1 MEKFLY
7 IFAVLAIT
15 NVANAEDDVFAG
27 AETASY
33 NKQILQTSD
42 PFLNKFYNIKQ
53 EKFDEEMEISDIE
66 KEKITLKEMG
76 YDFKESDY
84 IKAIEDGNKM
94 AVLRFIGAGMPAGAL
109 NTYDNSTLFYALKSG
124 QKEIFNL
131 LVKKGA
137 DIDYVNN
144 RSQNLMQVAIEL
156 GYTDLIK
163 DLIESNINLLFVDS
177 NGWSA
182 IHYAIEKKNIELVFL
197 LADKQPAL
205 LNYKNK
211 FGNTP
216 VLLALDKAIKNN
228 DRELIVLAKMLLKD
242 EEFLNIT
249 NAVGNTALHFST
261 MLNDYELTKYILELG
276 ANPNIKNAKDWRP
289 IDIALKNNN
298 VDMANLLRFYG
309 AQL

>member
-15 NVANAEDDVFAG
+15 NVANAEEEVFGG
-27 AETASY
+27 AEAATY

-53 EKFDEEMEISDIE
+53 EKFAEEAETSDIE
-66 KEKITLKEMG
+66 KEKMMLRELG

-84 IKAIEDGNKM
+84 IKAIEDGNKI
-94 AVLRFIGAGMPAGAL
+94 AVLRFINAGMPAGAL
-109 NTYDNSTLFYALKSG
+109 QTYDNSTLFYALKAG
-124 QKEIFNL
+124 QKEVFDIL
-131 LVKKGA
+131 LKKGA
-137 DIDYVNN
+137 DIDYINN
-144 RSQNLMQVAIEL
+144 RSQNLLQVAIEL
-156 GYTDLIK
+156 GYMDLINE
-163 DLIESNINLLFVDS
+163 LIESGINLLFVDS
-177 NGWSA
+177 NGWSSL
-182 IHYAIEKKNIELVFL
+182 HYAIEKKNIELVFL
-197 LADKQPAL
+197 LADQEPGL

-216 VLLALDKAIKNN
+216 ILLALDKAIKNN
-228 DRELIVLAKMLLKD
+228 DRELVTLAKILLKN
-242 EEFLNIT
+242 EEFLNTT
-249 NAVGNTALHFST
+249 NAVGNTSLHFAT

-289 IDIALKNNN
+289 IDIALKNEN

-309 AQL
+309 AEL

>member
-15 NVANAEDDVFAG
+15 NVANAEEEVFGG
-27 AETASY
+27 AEAATY

-53 EKFDEEMEISDIE
+53 EKFAEEAETSDIE
-66 KEKITLKEMG
+66 KEKMMLRELG

-84 IKAIEDGNKM
+84 IKAIEDGNKI
-94 AVLRFIGAGMPAGAL
+94 AVLRFINAGMPAGAL
-109 NTYDNSTLFYALKSG
+109 QTYDNSTLFYSLKAG
-124 QKEIFNL
+124 QKEVFDIL
-131 LVKKGA
+131 IKKGA
-137 DIDYVNN
+137 DIDYINN
-144 RSQNLMQVAIEL
+144 RSQNLLQVAIEL
-156 GYTDLIK
+156 GYMDLINE
-163 DLIESNINLLFVDS
+163 LIESDINLLFVDS
-177 NGWSA
+177 NGWSSL
-182 IHYAIEKKNIELVFL
+182 HYAIEKKNIELVFL
-197 LADKQPAL
+197 LADKEPGL

-216 VLLALDKAIKNN
+216 ILLALDKAIKNN
-228 DRELIVLAKMLLKD
+228 DRELVALAKILLKN
-242 EEFLNIT
+242 EEFLNTT
-249 NAVGNTALHFST
+249 NAVGNTALHFAT

-289 IDIALKNNN
+289 IDIALKNEN

-309 AQL
+309 AEL

>member
-15 NVANAEDDVFAG
+15 NVANAEEEVFGG
-27 AETASY
+27 AEAATY

-53 EKFDEEMEISDIE
+53 EKFAEEAETSDIE
-66 KEKITLKEMG
+66 KEKMMLRELG

-84 IKAIEDGNKM
+84 IKAIEDGNKI
-94 AVLRFIGAGMPAGAL
+94 AVLRFINAGMPSGAL
-109 NTYDNSTLFYALKSG
+109 QTYDNSTLFYALKAG
-124 QKEIFNL
+124 QKEVFDIL
-131 LVKKGA
+131 IKKGA
-137 DIDYVNN
+137 DIDYINN
-144 RSQNLMQVAIEL
+144 RSQNLLQVAIEL
-156 GYTDLIK
+156 GYMDLINE
-163 DLIESNINLLFVDS
+163 LIESDINLLFVDS
-177 NGWSA
+177 NGWSSL
-182 IHYAIEKKNIELVFL
+182 HYAIEKKNIELVFL
-197 LADKQPAL
+197 LADKEPGL

-216 VLLALDKAIKNN
+216 ILLALDKAIKNN
-228 DRELIVLAKMLLKD
+228 DRELVALAKILLKN
-242 EEFLNIT
+242 EEFLNTT
-249 NAVGNTALHFST
+249 NAVGNTALHFAT

-289 IDIALKNNN
+289 IDIALKNEN

-309 AQL
+309 AEL